1 MYLHD
6 LNYITTIVYLTGFPL
21 PLSATLRH
29 VIKIGN
35 RPHITNCIIVN
46 NQILFTS
53 YKNEK
58 IIIYKI
64 DGAYDRDIRLSCR
77 PRGITMIDNDTVA
90 VSYPS
95 KRYIEILN
103 VTTGEVKNT
112 IKIRGRCRE
121 ISYNERLVYVAI
133 LNDNLQVMDLKGN
146 VIHTL
151 SLSAADIEYIEC
163 HKDRLYYTLDN
174 SIYCC
179 DLFGD
184 TIWQFMEE
192 NRSTLSGITTD
203 AYGNVYLVSCIG
215 NKNKLT
221 VISSDGNH
229 HKDLETEDFEFRKGT
244 IYFDKELNILLFSN
258 ENNGV
263 SYVFDIK

>member
-1 MYLHD
+1 MFFFS
-6 LNYITTIVYLTGFPL
+6 V
-21 PLSATLRH
+21 SATLRH
-29 VIKIGN
+29 VIKIDN

-53 YKNEK
+53 YKDQK
-58 IIIYKI
+58 IIIYNI
-64 DGAYDRDIRLSCR
+64 DGAYNRHILLSCR

-95 KRYIEILN
+95 KCYIEILN
-103 VTTGEVKNT
+103 VATGEVKNT

-121 ISYNERLVYVAI
+121 ISYNERLIYVAI
-133 LNDNLQVMDLKGN
+133 LNGSLQVMDLKGN

-163 HKDRLYYTLDN
+163 YKDRLYYTSDN

-179 DLFGD
+179 DLSGD
-184 TIWQFMEE
+184 TIWQIMEQ
-192 NRSTLSGITTD
+192 NRSILSGITTD
-203 AYGNVYLVSCIG
+203 ADGTVYIVSCIG

-221 VISSDGNH
+221 VISSDGTH
-229 HKDLETEDFEFRKGT
+229 HTDLETENFEFRKGT
-244 IYFDKELNILLFSN
+244 IYFDKEHNILLFSN
-258 ENNGV
+258 EHNGV
-263 SYVFDIK
+263 SYVFDIKK